1 MYGWTTWLDQVWDDS
16 TVFLIEDLGNDQYRI
31 TRAGSVIQ
39 LGTEQDAL
47 HFNNIEGGVVDP
59 SQSVTPQLPSTL
71 RSNRS
76 LYFFIN
82 CCGQYT
88 LLQSTELLAKDF
100 KRGGDHFSRGKGD

>member
-1 MYGWTTWLDQVWDDS
+1 MKIKPHHSG
-16 TVFLIEDLGNDQYRI
+16 FLTRLKI
-31 TRAGSVIQ
+31 TSELARS
-39 LGTEQDAL
+39 
-47 HFNNIEGGVVDP
+47 P